1 VIPEGITINFFV
13 FPKLADVLRYNS
25 CLPDNLPQTEFN
37 FAAIYLIPFYSTLTG
52 ILGAAGGLVSG
63 LPSTPV
69 DTGDLFHSVMGSFAC
84 GKDNA
89 INSALAIANLYGVV
103 GVAAYIMPL
112 LNLIIVISAAVGIS
126 GLLGGDTDIIG
137 LSKLL

>member
-1 VIPEGITINFFV
+1 
-13 FPKLADVLRYNS
+13 
-25 CLPDNLPQTEFN
+25 
-37 FAAIYLIPFYSTLTG
+37 
-52 ILGAAGGLVSG
+52 
-63 LPSTPV
+63 
-69 DTGDLFHSVMGSFAC
+69 MGSFAC